1 MLFISIISMG
11 DICLVGYGSF
21 INPQNVAGMFRYSSD
36 ELVLVGGYQRFLGA
50 VDLTKGVLL

>member
-1 MLFISIISMG
+1 MG